1 MMEWFSTIFGPETEP
16 MMKVYW
22 GIALFASVVFV
33 IQMIMTFVGFD
44 ADATADTDFDADGF
58 HIFTIKGLIS
68 FLLGFGWTGVLL
80 SPSISNPV
88 LLGAAAVGVGVVF
101 LFLILFIMRQVMKL
115 SVNNSFKLEQSVGL
129 VGSVYLRI
137 PSARKSCGK
146 VQLSVNGT
154 IHELEALTDGHEL
167 PTGSRA
173 KVMSV
178 IDDHTVLVEQA

>member
-1 MMEWFSTIFGPETEP
+1 MMDFFASIFGPETEP

-22 GIALFASVVFV
+22 GVALFASVVFV

-44 ADATADTDFDADGF
+44 ADATTDTDFDADGF

-80 SPSISNPV
+80 RQNIENPII
-88 LLGAAAVGVGVVF
+88 LGAVAVAVGVAF

-115 SVNNSFKLEQSVGL
+115 SVDNSFKLEQSVGL

-137 PSARKSCGK
+137 PSARKACGK
-146 VQLSVNGT
+146 LQLSVNGT